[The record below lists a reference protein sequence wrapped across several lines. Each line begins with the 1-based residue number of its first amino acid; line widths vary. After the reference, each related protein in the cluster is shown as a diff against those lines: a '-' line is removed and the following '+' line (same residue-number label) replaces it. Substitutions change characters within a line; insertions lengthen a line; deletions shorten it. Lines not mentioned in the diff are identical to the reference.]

1 MYLLISGHWGLP
13 TFGVSAFIGMLAATV
28 ASIAESVGDYN
39 TTARA
44 CQVPKPP
51 DHAVNRGIA
60 LEGLGS
66 ILTGL
71 GGTAYATTS
80 YSGNIGFIKYTGV
93 QHSIVN

>member
-1 MYLLISGHWGLP
+1 MKGLEP
-13 TFGVSAFIGMLAATV
+13 YWRNITLAATI
-28 ASIAESVGDYN
+28 ASIAESLDDYN

-51 DHAVNRGIA
+51 DHTVNRGIV
-60 LEGLGS
+60 LEGLKS

-71 GGTAYATTS
+71 GGTAHVTTS

-93 QHSIVN
+93 NIKFRA

>member
-1 MYLLISGHWGLP
+1 MP
-13 TFGVSAFIGMLAATV
+13 TFGVSAFVGMLAATI

-51 DHAVNRGIA
+51 GHAVNRGIW
-60 LEGLGS
+60 LKGLGS

-71 GGTAYATTS
+71 GGAGHATTS

-93 QHSIVN
+93 NLAS